1 MKSLIVY
8 MALFVLGVA
17 LGLGAPFLAARYAQP
32 YIPQFLQETVHP
44 LTGTVTHKE
53 RQQDRLLMTVT
64 TRDGTILATF
74 RKQVPEIDL
83 LVEEQDSVTLDV
95 KQYEPFVTDPPVIK
109 VNKLTRQIPEPA
121 QDSHSSNESEPL
133 PDSPLNPSPT
143 SGETSENTEPSHLP
157 LN

>member
-1 MKSLIVY
+1 MKSLMVY
-8 MALFVLGVA
+8 ISVFVLGVG

-32 YIPQFLQETVHP
+32 YIPQFLQEAVHP

-109 VNKLTRQIPEPA
+109 VNKLTRQVPEPA
-121 QDSHSSNESEPL
+121 QPSQSSIEPQPL
-133 PDSPLNPSPT
+133 PDSPLNQVPASE
-143 SGETSENTEPSHLP
+143 ETSENTEPSHLP

>member
-1 MKSLIVY
+1 MKSLMVY
-8 MALFVLGVA
+8 MAVFVLGIG
-17 LGLGAPFLAARYAQP
+17 LGLGAPVLVSRYAQP
-32 YIPQFLQETVHP
+32 YLPQFLQETVHP

-64 TRDGTILATF
+64 TKNGTILATF
-74 RKQVPEIDL
+74 QKQVPEIDL

-109 VNKLTRQIPEPA
+109 VNKLTRQASEPDHPSPSLIEPEP
-121 QDSHSSNESEPL
+121 L
-133 PDSPLNPSPT
+133 GDSPLNAPAA
-143 SGETSENTEPSHLP
+143 SGETPENPEPSHLP